1 MIDYHLHT
9 PRCCHAEGSPRE
21 YLAEAERKGLMEIGF
36 SDHFPLGLLGYT
48 PRNQVTM
55 EPEELDLYISEIDH
69 LKNNSAGVKI
79 KLGIEIDYIPGTED
93 RLRSILD
100 KYDFDY
106 VIGSIHFLGDWDF
119 THPVYANTYKERDI
133 DDIYRKYCDLLGK
146 LCRSNLFD
154 LVGHID
160 VVKKFGY
167 QPENGVEQYWQQM
180 VQILKE
186 TGTCFELNTAGRDAP
201 VGDFYPDRRLLE
213 LASAAGI
220 PVTLGSDA
228 HSPGQ
233 VGRFFPEAM
242 ELLRSAGYRELTVF
256 ENRVKSGYSI

>member
-9 PRCCHAEGSPRE
+9 PRCCHAQGTPHE
-21 YLAEAERKGLMEIGF
+21 YLAEAERKGLTEIGF
-36 SDHFPLGLLGYT
+36 SDHFPLGLLDYK
-48 PRNQVTM
+48 PRSQVTM
-55 EPEELDLYISEIDH
+55 EPEELDLYIRDIND
-69 LKNNSAGVKI
+69 LKKSSAKVKI

-93 RLRSILD
+93 KVKALLD
-100 KYDFDY
+100 KYNFDY

-119 THPVYANTYKERDI
+119 THPVYADTYKDRDI
-133 DDIYRKYCDLLGK
+133 DEIYRKYFDLLRK
-146 LCRSNLFD
+146 LCRSKLFD

-167 QPENGVEQYWQQM
+167 RPENGLEQHWQET

-186 TGTCFELNTAGRDAP
+186 TDTSFELNTAGKDAP

-228 HSPGQ
+228 HSPDQ
-233 VGRFFPEAM
+233 VGRFFPDAM
-242 ELLRSAGYRELTVF
+242 ERLRSAGYRELAVF
-256 ENRVKSGYSI
+256 ENRVKSSCPI